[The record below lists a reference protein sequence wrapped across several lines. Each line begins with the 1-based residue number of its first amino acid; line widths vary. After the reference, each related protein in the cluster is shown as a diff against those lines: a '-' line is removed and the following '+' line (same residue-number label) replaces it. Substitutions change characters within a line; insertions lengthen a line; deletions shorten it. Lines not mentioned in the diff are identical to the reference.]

1 MKVGQNKK
9 HPAQPRML
17 GANPHGYQLWA
28 AVGILHR
35 LDRVFRRKSPHHQG
49 QFAVSRRLDGKPID
63 PQHVLR
69 SVSTAAVDFH
79 NKFYIFHGSFQVF
92 RSKGSSICR
101 NSDSSRQAEE
111 NTMLRRANSEDMK
124 SQKSCLLYLDIRLVR
139 RHCQA

>member
-1 MKVGQNKK
+1 
-9 HPAQPRML
+9 ML

-69 SVSTAAVDFH
+69 SVSTAAVDFY
-79 NKFYIFHGSFQVF
+79 NKLDIFHGSLPGF
-92 RSKGSSICR
+92 RSVFFDLSYRCR
-101 NSDSSRQAEE
+101 MDLDQLGFAVE
-111 NTMLRRANSEDMK
+111 NIPSGLAVS
-124 SQKSCLLYLDIRLVR
+124 
-139 RHCQA
+139 